1 MQAPSVI
8 ASADLALIRDF
19 VPGKEPILSRCK
31 SGPRKSKVY
40 SVAETSLRGNE
51 RVYLEG
57 TFRPQIRGAICAAG
71 GM

>member
-1 MQAPSVI
+1 MQEPSVI

-19 VPGKEPILSRCK
+19 IPGKEPILSCCK

-51 RVYLEG
+51 RIYLNECVELELDIVQG
-57 TFRPQIRGAICAAG
+57 AFRP
-71 GM
+71 